1 MGRAAM
7 SGWWVRLVRFGFH
20 LLYNQFAWTYD
31 FVSWVVSLGEWR
43 RWQRVVL
50 PFIVGETVL
59 EIAHGTGHLLQA
71 MQHQGHRVVGLDR
84 SPFMSRIARRRT
96 IRDQIPLLQASAF
109 NLPFAGTQF
118 DTIVTTFPTSFILE
132 LDTLN
137 AIRRCLK
144 PTGRLLVV
152 PEGHL
157 LGGSLIH
164 QLIAW
169 LFRITGQ
176 QMEAAT
182 VWDDWHAQFA
192 AAGFELTIHDI
203 KLSRSAVTVLIGRP
217 IYFGESHR

>member
-1 MGRAAM
+1 MGRVTV
-7 SGWWVRLVRFGFH
+7 SDWWLRLVRFGFY
-20 LLYNQFAWTYD
+20 LLYNQLAWTYD
-31 FVSWVVSLGEWR
+31 FVSWIVSLGEWR
-43 RWQRVVL
+43 RWQFAAL
-50 PFIVGETVL
+50 PFVKGRKVL

-71 MQHQGHRVVGLDR
+71 MQHAGHHVIGLDL
-84 SPFMSRIARRRT
+84 SPYMSHIAQRRT
-96 IRDQIPLLQASAF
+96 DNIPLLQASALR
-109 NLPFAGTQF
+109 LPFPNAQF
-118 DTIVTTFPTSFILE
+118 DTVVTTFPTSFILE

-157 LGGSLIH
+157 LGGSLLH

-182 VWDDWHAQFA
+182 VWDDWHTQFA
-192 AAGFELTIHDI
+192 AAGFELTIHNV